1 MQQRLGTNPPLSDQ
15 SLGAY
20 MMRLRDPKTGQPLP
34 DERLLP
40 HIGMICKLPVSSLC
54 VAPNPADAVNLSKT
68 HAVCTNCSCPTD
80 EESCTSC
87 TDDTTLDF
95 SR

>member
-1 MQQRLGTNPPLSDQ
+1 MGTSPPISNQ

-40 HIGMICKLPVSSLC
+40 HIGMICKLHKPSPSLTVQGVLVCLLPSRECSHAACGTCPKLDGTTPVMC
-54 VAPNPADAVNLSKT
+54 
-68 HAVCTNCSCPTD
+68 
-80 EESCTSC
+80 
-87 TDDTTLDF
+87 
-95 SR
+95 

>member
-1 MQQRLGTNPPLSDQ
+1 MGASPPLSDQ

-40 HIGMICKLPVSSLC
+40 HIGMICKLPKPSLNPREQLC
-54 VAPNPADAVNLSKT
+54 AGLSPCLASPADSGMCYMSQA
-68 HAVCTNCSCPTD
+68 
-80 EESCTSC
+80 
-87 TDDTTLDF
+87 
-95 SR
+95 